1 MIFGLNISYPNH
13 SDIFHF
19 QKCVALCI
27 PHNGISINSIY
38 CEILYCLCSTLKYL
52 LVDVYLSSFVVI
64 PFMTKVGEYEQTMPP
79 TAANNSLKFHDFM
92 HFLFHLFDL
101 SI

>member
-1 MIFGLNISYPNH
+1 MIFALNTSYPNH

-27 PHNGISINSIY
+27 PHNGIPINSIY
-38 CEILYCLCSTLKYL
+38 CEILYCLCFTQKYL

-64 PFMTKVGEYEQTMPP
+64 PFMTKVGEYEQTI
-79 TAANNSLKFHDFM
+79 H
-92 HFLFHLFDL
+92 
-101 SI
+101 